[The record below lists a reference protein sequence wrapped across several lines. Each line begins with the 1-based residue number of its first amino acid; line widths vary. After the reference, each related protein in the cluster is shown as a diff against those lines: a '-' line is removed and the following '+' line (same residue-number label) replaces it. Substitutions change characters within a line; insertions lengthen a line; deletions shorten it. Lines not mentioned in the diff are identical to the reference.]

1 MRISDWSSDVC
12 SSDLVEGL
20 QDVSISVDEINGKIV
35 GILAQL
41 DLTAIEAVAVGRS
54 NVAVD
59 EHRLADPACRIR
71 QTRTGH
77 RAGPILKCFRNISE
91 AHTSGLQS
99 LLLISYDV
107 FVLQITTLSL
117 ISK

>member
-1 MRISDWSSDVC
+1 MRSSDGSSDVC
-12 SSDLVEGL
+12 SSDRRTTHDDLQGLAVDGVALRILAIPVEGGGFAFRLLAEVEGL

-41 DLTAIEAVAVGRS
+41 DLSAIEAVAVGRS

-71 QTRTGH
+71 QTRTGQD
-77 RAGPILKCFRNISE
+77 RKS
-91 AHTSGLQS
+91 
-99 LLLISYDV
+99 
-107 FVLQITTLSL
+107 TL
-117 ISK
+117 

>member
-12 SSDLVEGL
+12 SSDLGVALRILAIPVEGGGFAFRLLAEVEGL

-41 DLTAIEAVAVGRS
+41 DLSAIEAVAVGRS

-59 EHRLADPACRIR
+59 EHRLADPACRKI
-71 QTRTGH
+71 G
-77 RAGPILKCFRNISE
+77 RASCRE
-91 AHTSGLQS
+91 RVCQ
-99 LLLISYDV
+99 YV
-107 FVLQITTLSL
+107 
-117 ISK
+117 